1 MMSVREVDRSLEQW
15 EINAKDVHRRMILAP
30 TPRDPSTGSGGAL
43 ARRMV
48 AGPGLDGSGR
58 GGGTGAGSAHHR
70 AFDKLRTG
78 LGLQRG
84 WSGGPDLRAER
95 RFPPALG
102 QTQQA
107 ELKKAVQL
115 PRSSSGL
122 ELANWSLRQAQEAGG
137 AAVCMGVVRPQP
149 EPQQLLEPAHRLGF
163 SYKRPKKRLIKAN
176 ESKRETFV
184 AEYAALGKAAQLTGA
199 KVFFVGEARFRAD
212 AVLRG
217 KWALRGE
224 PALVDSTS
232 PKYGGEGQLLL
243 GGVLETGEVEWM
255 GASAGSAGG
264 QQQQRNLGCLPGAVA
279 GEAQRTAER
288 DLG

>member
-1 MMSVREVDRSLEQW
+1 M
-15 EINAKDVHRRMILAP
+15 
-30 TPRDPSTGSGGAL
+30 
-43 ARRMV
+43 
-48 AGPGLDGSGR
+48 
-58 GGGTGAGSAHHR
+58 
-70 AFDKLRTG
+70 
-78 LGLQRG
+78 
-84 WSGGPDLRAER
+84 R
-95 RFPPALG
+95 RFVWERFGLN
-102 QTQQA
+102 
-107 ELKKAVQL
+107 LS
-115 PRSSSGL
+115 RSSCL
-122 ELANWSLRQAQEAGG
+122 NYL
-137 AAVCMGVVRPQP
+137 
-149 EPQQLLEPAHRLGF
+149 HRLGF
-163 SYKRPKKRLIKAN
+163 SYKRPKKRLVKGN

-184 AEYAALGKAAQLTGA
+184 AEYAALGEEAQLTGA